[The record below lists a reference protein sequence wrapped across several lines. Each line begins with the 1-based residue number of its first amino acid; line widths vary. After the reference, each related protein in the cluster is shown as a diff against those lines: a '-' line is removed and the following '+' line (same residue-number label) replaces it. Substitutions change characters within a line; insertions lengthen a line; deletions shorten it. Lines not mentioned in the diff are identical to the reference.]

1 MHHRKYYCN
10 ILGLSENASLDEIK
24 KAYFNLSNLYH
35 PDRNKD
41 PKAVKKFEEISDAYE
56 ALKNNKFLT
65 NNYENNNLDKGK
77 IIEDDYDNLEDDY
90 DNSES
95 YGEEDDDGDTLL
107 LDILKSIFKRKK
119 KNGEP
124 DQKNKEKKN
133 IWKDWLTYV
142 YLVLLSGA
150 LFTIIG
156 VMISKFLL

>member
-1 MHHRKYYCN
+1 MHYRKYYCN

-65 NNYENNNLDKGK
+65 NNYENNNLDSSK
-77 IIEDDYDNLEDDY
+77 IIEDDY

-142 YLVLLSGA
+142 YLVLLLGA

>member
-65 NNYENNNLDKGK
+65 NNYENNNLDSGK
-77 IIEDDYDNLEDDY
+77 IIEDDYDNLEDAY

-95 YGEEDDDGDTLL
+95 YGEEDDDDGDTL
-107 LDILKSIFKRKK
+107 INIQKKEEKRWTWPKK
-119 KNGEP
+119 
-124 DQKNKEKKN
+124 
-133 IWKDWLTYV
+133 
-142 YLVLLSGA
+142 
-150 LFTIIG
+150 
-156 VMISKFLL
+156 

>member
-65 NNYENNNLDKGK
+65 NNYENNNLDNEE
-77 IIEDDYDNLEDDY
+77 ITEDDYDNLEDAY

-95 YGEEDDDGDTLL
+95 YGEEDDDGGDTLL
-107 LDILKSIFKRKK
+107 LEIFKSIFKRKK

-124 DQKNKEKKN
+124 KQKNKEKKN

-142 YLVLLSGA
+142 YLVLLLGA

-156 VMISKFLL
+156 VMISKFL

>member
-41 PKAVKKFEEISDAYE
+41 PKAEKKFEEISDAYE

-65 NNYENNNLDKGK
+65 NNYQNNNLDNGK
-77 IIEDDYDNLEDDY
+77 IIEDDYDNLEDAY

-95 YGEEDDDGDTLL
+95 YGEEDDDGDDTLL
-107 LDILKSIFKRKK
+107 LDIFKSIFKRKK

-142 YLVLLSGA
+142 YLVLLLGA

-156 VMISKFLL
+156 VMISKFL

>member
-35 PDRNKD
+35 PDRNND

-65 NNYENNNLDKGK
+65 NNYENNNLDSGK
-77 IIEDDYDNLEDDY
+77 IIEDDY

-124 DQKNKEKKN
+124 EQKNNEKKN
-133 IWKDWLTYV
+133 I
-142 YLVLLSGA
+142 
-150 LFTIIG
+150 
-156 VMISKFLL
+156 

>member
-65 NNYENNNLDKGK
+65 NNYENNNLDNEE
-77 IIEDDYDNLEDDY
+77 ITEDDYDNLEDDY
-90 DNSES
+90 DNSDRMVKKMTTME
-95 YGEEDDDGDTLL
+95 
-107 LDILKSIFKRKK
+107 IL
-119 KNGEP
+119 
-124 DQKNKEKKN
+124 
-133 IWKDWLTYV
+133 Y
-142 YLVLLSGA
+142 Y
-150 LFTIIG
+150 
-156 VMISKFLL
+156 

>member
-35 PDRNKD
+35 PDRNND

-65 NNYENNNLDKGK
+65 NNYENNNLDSGK
-77 IIEDDYDNLEDDY
+77 IIEDDY

-124 DQKNKEKKN
+124 EQKNNEKKN

-142 YLVLLSGA
+142 YLVLLLGA
-150 LFTIIG
+150 IFTIIG

>member
-65 NNYENNNLDKGK
+65 NNYQNNNLDNGK
-77 IIEDDYDNLEDDY
+77 IIEDDYDNLEDAY

-95 YGEEDDDGDTLL
+95 YGEEDDDGDDTLL
-107 LDILKSIFKRKK
+107 LDIFKSIFKRKK
-119 KNGEP
+119 KNGEH

-133 IWKDWLTYV
+133 I
-142 YLVLLSGA
+142 
-150 LFTIIG
+150 
-156 VMISKFLL
+156 

>member
-35 PDRNKD
+35 PDRNND

-65 NNYENNNLDKGK
+65 NNYKNNEFDNEE
-77 IIEDDYDNLEDDY
+77 ITEDDYDD
-90 DNSES
+90 SES

-119 KNGEP
+119 KNGESK
-124 DQKNKEKKN
+124 QKNKEKKN

-142 YLVLLSGA
+142 YLVLLLGA

>member
-65 NNYENNNLDKGK
+65 NNYQNNNLDNEK
-77 IIEDDYDNLEDDY
+77 ITEDDYDDLEDAY

-119 KNGEP
+119 KIANLI
-124 DQKNKEKKN
+124 KKIKKRKIFEK
-133 IWKDWLTYV
+133 IDLPM
-142 YLVLLSGA
+142 
-150 LFTIIG
+150 FI
-156 VMISKFLL
+156 

>member
-35 PDRNKD
+35 PDRNND

-65 NNYENNNLDKGK
+65 NNYENNNLDSGK
-77 IIEDDYDNLEDDY
+77 IIEDDY

-107 LDILKSIFKRKK
+107 LDILKSIFKRRK

-142 YLVLLSGA
+142 YLVLLLGA

-156 VMISKFLL
+156 VMISKFL